1 MLIRKKQMK
10 TKTKT
15 NGALNTILGRK
26 LDFNALKAS
35 GVVKVL
41 YEKNHTKFTLLDN
54 NRDIDIKH
62 VATLMSSMKKHG
74 QLMPIIVNEDLEV
87 IEGQHRLK
95 ACTELDIPVAY
106 IISIK
111 ASGRDIAVLNNSQK
125 GWKNRDYLKHYNH
138 KSYSNHKE
146 YMKVSNFFDT
156 YSLPFHTGLMLLS
169 GITFKNRGNDR
180 GPMPSFRDGTF
191 KVKNLEKANI
201 IAGQLEKFKAFVPR
215 LVRVNKFCLAFT
227 KISTLDNFSI
237 KICYEQIE
245 KNHKKFDGCGNQ
257 QSWDEGFES
266 AYNYKLS
273 KKKKI
278 SLRKEGF

>member
-1 MLIRKKQMK
+1 MKKK
-10 TKTKT
+10 N
-15 NGALNTILGRK
+15 NGALNTILGRTV
-26 LDFNALKAS
+26 DFDALKAS

-54 NRDIDIKH
+54 NRDIDVRH
-62 VATLMSSMKKHG
+62 VAALMASMKKHG
-74 QLMPIIVNEDLEV
+74 QLMPIIVNEKLEV
-87 IEGQHRLK
+87 IEGQHRLR
-95 ACTELDIPVAY
+95 ACTELGIPVAY

-111 ASGRDIAVLNNSQK
+111 SSGKDIAVLNNSQK

-138 KSYSNHKE
+138 SSYSNHRE
-146 YMKVSNFFDT
+146 YQKVADFFEK

-169 GITFKNRGNDR
+169 GIEFKNRGNDR
-180 GPMPSFRDGTF
+180 GPMPSFREGSF
-191 KVKNLEKANI
+191 KVKNLDRAYTVG
-201 IAGQLEKFKAFVPR
+201 AQLEKFKSFVPR

-227 KISTLDNFSI
+227 RISTIENFSV
-237 KICYEQIE
+237 KTCYEQIE
-245 KNHKKFDGCGNQ
+245 KYYKKFDGCGNQ
-257 QSWDEGFES
+257 QSWDEAFES